1 MTGAI
6 SLARAFCIDD
16 AVINAF
22 STAGAVGSPLQRGV
36 GPHRADVAV
45 LFARAGC
52 PAWRCT
58 TGSGTRAPMTAHGR
72 WWRTRRAALG
82 ADCDSLRTRAPDWRN
97 LARLAVAIPRE
108 WGGGVGTP
116 GRQHAVAGAEPKY
129 GDGERLIRV
138 WLQVMERTHDD
149 LPRAS
154 ENDWWA
160 YRSASRARGQRR
172 RFAPFGDPRRAC
184 SRWRLRRTRTA
195 PAAVGWAGM
204 DAMRPDFVI
213 GQWWPTRP
221 LSLELMPSSGK

>member
-82 ADCDSLRTRAPDWRN
+82 ADCDSLRTRARIGATSPGWPWRFRASGGGCWN
-97 LARLAVAIPRE
+97 TRQAARCGRRRAKVRRRRASYPRLATGNGA
-108 WGGGVGTP
+108 
-116 GRQHAVAGAEPKY
+116 HARRPSE
-129 GDGERLIRV
+129 GERK
-138 WLQVMERTHDD
+138 
-149 LPRAS
+149 
-154 ENDWWA
+154 
-160 YRSASRARGQRR
+160 
-172 RFAPFGDPRRAC
+172 
-184 SRWRLRRTRTA
+184 RL
-195 PAAVGWAGM
+195 VGL
-204 DAMRPDFVI
+204 
-213 GQWWPTRP
+213 P
-221 LSLELMPSSGK
+221 LSISGAGPKTAIRAFRRSSPGMFAMASAPNQDSSCSGGMGWHGCHAA